1 MMAVSMASRA
11 EPPRVRMDQP
21 AARARWQPDLQAS
34 AASSGMS
41 HAPPCTIR
49 DGFIE
54 TRMAKG
60 ADESSRDGFEAGFLA
75 DAVERAD
82 GGIAGEVAAK
92 DGDFVVNPDGE
103 IVAVAPHEGG
113 ADRE

>member
-1 MMAVSMASRA
+1 MEETKRLDKEIQKKKEQTDQEKNGAAVDA
-11 EPPRVRMDQP
+11 
-21 AARARWQPDLQAS
+21 AAR
-34 AASSGMS
+34 
-41 HAPPCTIR
+41 
-49 DGFIE
+49 E
-54 TRMAKG
+54 TAKG

-82 GGIAGEVAAK
+82 GGIAGEVSSK
-92 DGDFVVNPDGE
+92 EGDFVVNPNGK